1 MLRKTVFVK
10 PISLLVIGFL
20 GSIFMFSCEITSY
33 DAPDENTVV
42 AIQPFTGFSLAYAD
56 TVKLTVM
63 EMYGVQAQVL
73 DPIAMPQNAF
83 VHIKSPRY
91 RADTLIHYLKNDPLF
106 AKHDHVIGLISKDIS
121 TTKYSDF
128 KNKIIKEPVSKYSDW
143 GIFGLGFMPGKSCIV
158 SSYRLEMDV
167 PKEQFVARLKKVSCH
182 ELGHNFGLPHCPN
195 KTCIMQDAAETIKTI
210 DNVSLHLCDECK
222 AKIGIPKGS
231 EK

>member
-1 MLRKTVFVK
+1 MLRKTAFVK
-10 PISLLVIGFL
+10 RISLLIL
-20 GSIFMFSCEITSY
+20 GVSGSLLMNSCEIKSY
-33 DAPDENTVV
+33 DAQDESTLV
-42 AIQPFTGFSLAYAD
+42 AIQPFTGFSLEYAD
-56 TVKLTVM
+56 TVKRTVM

-73 DPIAMPQNAF
+73 DPIDIPQTAF

-91 RADTLIHYLKNDPLF
+91 RADTLIHFLKSDILF

-128 KNKIIKEPVSKYSDW
+128 KNKIIKEPVSKYTDW

-158 SSYRLEMDV
+158 SSYRLEMNV
-167 PKEQFVARLKKVSCH
+167 TKEQFVARLKKVSCH

-222 AKIGIPKGS
+222 EKIGIPKGS
-231 EK
+231 E

>member
-1 MLRKTVFVK
+1 MLKKTVFVK

-20 GSIFMFSCEITSY
+20 GSIFMLSCEISSY
-33 DAPDENTVV
+33 DAPDESTLV
-42 AIQPFTGFSLAYAD
+42 AIQPFTGFSLEYAD

-73 DPIAMPQNAF
+73 DPIDIPQNAF

-128 KNKIIKEPVSKYSDW
+128 KNKIIKEPINKYTDW

-158 SSYRLEMDV
+158 SS
-167 PKEQFVARLKKVSCH
+167 
-182 ELGHNFGLPHCPN
+182 
-195 KTCIMQDAAETIKTI
+195 
-210 DNVSLHLCDECK
+210 
-222 AKIGIPKGS
+222 
-231 EK
+231 